1 MFKSISTLVTSLFL
15 VLVTSSC
22 VGQSANPFTSEGQSV
37 TAQDFISGLE
47 NLWGMAFL
55 PNGDMLVTERP
66 GRIRLVRNGKLVE
79 KVVSGGP
86 VVHAKGQGGLL
97 DVVLHP
103 NFATNKLVYFSYSK
117 PVEDNSTTA
126 IARGKFENDAIVGLE
141 DIFVA
146 NSKGGGHYGSRLVF
160 DNAGYLFF
168 TVGDRQAPPK
178 GDLAAHPAQDRS
190 NHHGTVNRI
199 HDDGRIP
206 SDNPFV
212 GKAGIEPSIW
222 TYGHRNPQGMTLD
235 RTSGNLWAIEH
246 GPQGGDELNLI
257 VATHNYG
264 WPVIGEGVNYGG
276 ATIHDSTTKAG
287 MDSPVHYWLPSIGT
301 SGLLLYTGDA
311 FPKWKGN
318 LFVGGLVGQQVARLT
333 MNGKK
338 VGSEET
344 LFNGHGR
351 IRDIRQGPDGYIY
364 LGIDAGTKDVSIVR
378 LVPTAKK

>member
-117 PVEDNSTTA
+117 PVGDNSTTA